1 MIKAIIYADGLRNA
15 STTYDTLITPVG
27 VSYKLDE
34 SLDNASVTLG
44 FIKRKEPFK
53 PFTFVRLADDL
64 SATEDEYWCVQ
75 SDEVTEYPAIGRYTH
90 KLLLVE
96 ATKYLERFMVGT
108 KTVTQP
114 LVTDWTKYGTQP
126 AYFSGSSS
134 SYDNPYVTPLANTA
148 TLSIKSGRDI
158 FFGGGSPT
166 VTVKSVTISIIDAN
180 TKDVLWSK
188 LPDPSK
194 KPPIDPLNDTF
205 SVNLHDI
212 LGDEDVTQI
221 QISYR
226 MTIAGTDGSDVTAS
240 ATYTIV
246 VYNPTKSADITLSEV
261 AKDLLTV
268 CEPYVDGGR
277 DGGRAL
283 DKPRFTLDETNA
295 LVFELSGI
303 KSPEYTFTDSTLYEA
318 LASIGA
324 EVHAIPRL
332 KVSVF
337 ANQPTFKILFTP
349 FNKGVAADLDGIYTV
364 NGETASRDIEQY
376 TSGLDSNAEGLVP
389 AYGTLGAPAPNVPKT
404 MRAEDGEY
412 RVTEATGIIS
422 TDYPIEQ
429 IKSVSVSYDGST
441 YYDITPYIYE
451 QSEYAALSSYET
463 VYPWSKQYALYYVQ
477 GERNIRGLSFER
489 ENLLSQVFEDPAII
503 AIFEAVSKKKISTI
517 WEPANQLKLKFK
529 VSYVPLASVKIRQ
542 RKDKIE
548 DNTDATLLA
557 YNQGANKIDSS
568 AYGKHLAGTI
578 SRLGVPQYTRLYT
591 CRRDIALRKA
601 STLVGC
607 SLADGKVITAVT
619 VEYFPEYAKLM
630 LTYTTDFN
638 RINQYVGIRS
648 QIRQYE
654 ISEKLAQDR
663 QIVIEDYVVIREGNW
678 DTTAREST
686 SLLTSRFFDSLS
698 SALSGN
704 ESDKID
710 VAFLQGMTNGGKKL
724 ARVALPVVSFGAG
737 RSIVHNAQYL
747 DNYGA
752 GYGSYT
758 SKGYST
764 DSDNYMIQENIRYTD
779 GLGRVDKLI
788 IDFCRAS
795 RNPFALDG
803 STSRFPKLNED
814 DSTRALD
821 SDISTG
827 ADRAVPIKK
836 DNRER
841 LGITHQTHFVGEGIH
856 ISPNIGDVL
865 YKANKGVWL
874 VILTNA
880 VTNPYADKVG
890 GGDTWQDFSSLYT
903 SLVDAVGVTFVPRD
917 ESKVFNRSGRAW
929 ALVTTGGHLIAW
941 KNENI
946 VGGVTPIPTISFSG
960 YHKIDNN

>member
-1 MIKAIIYADGLRNA
+1 MIKAIIYTDGLRNA
-15 STTYDTLITPVG
+15 PTTYDTLISPVG

-34 SLDNASVTLG
+34 SLDNASVSLG

-53 PFTFVRLADDL
+53 PFTFVCLVDDL

-114 LVTDWTKYGTQP
+114 LVTDWSKFGTKP

-134 SYDNPYVTPLANTA
+134 GYANPYVTPLANTA
-148 TLSIKSGRDI
+148 TISIKSAKDI
-158 FFGGGSPT
+158 FFKGGSPT
-166 VTVKSVTISIIDAN
+166 VTVRGVSVAIIDAH
-180 TKDVLWSK
+180 TRDVLWTASGTVT
-188 LPDPSK
+188 S
-194 KPPIDPLNDTF
+194 TF
-205 SVNLHDI
+205 SVNMHDI
-212 LGDEDVTQI
+212 LGDEDISQI
-221 QISYR
+221 QIVYN
-226 MTIAGTDGSDVTAS
+226 MTIAGTDGSDVTSS

-261 AKDLLTV
+261 VQDLLTV
-268 CEPYVDGGR
+268 CEPYVE
-277 DGGRAL
+277 GGRAL
-283 DKPRFTLDETNA
+283 DKPRFTLDTSNA
-295 LVFELSGI
+295 LVYELSGI
-303 KSPEYTFTDSTLYEA
+303 KSPEYTFTDSSLYEA

-337 ANQPTFKILFTP
+337 ANQPTFNIFFTP
-349 FNKGVAADLDGIYTV
+349 FNKGIAADLDGIYTV
-364 NGETASRDIEQY
+364 NGESASRDIEQY
-376 TSGLDSNAEGLVP
+376 ASGLDSNAEGLVP
-389 AYGTLGAPAPNVPKT
+389 SYGTLGAPAPNVPKT

-422 TDYPIEQ
+422 TDYPIER
-429 IKSVSVSYDGST
+429 IVSVKVAYNSDK

-503 AIFEAVSKKKISTI
+503 AIYEAVSGTKISTI
-517 WEPANQLKLKFK
+517 WQPANQLKLKFK

-568 AYGKHLAGTI
+568 AYGKHLAGVI

-591 CRRDIALRKA
+591 CKRDIALRKA
-601 STLVGC
+601 SNLVGC

-663 QIVIEDYVVIREGNW
+663 QIVIEDYVVIREGDW

-698 SALSGN
+698 SALYGD

-758 SKGYST
+758 SQGYS
-764 DSDNYMIQENIRYTD
+764 DASDNYMIQENIRYTD

-795 RNPFALDG
+795 RNPLALDG
-803 STSRFPKLNED
+803 STSRFPRLNED
-814 DSTRALD
+814 DSTRTLD
-821 SDISTG
+821 ADISTG
-827 ADRAVPIKK
+827 SYAVPIRK
-836 DNRER
+836 DNREK
-841 LGITHQTHFVGEGIH
+841 LSITHQTHFVGEGVH
-856 ISPNIGDVL
+856 ISPNIGDTL
-865 YKANKGVWL
+865 YRANTGVYL
-874 VILTNA
+874 AILDEEIHT
-880 VTNPYADKVG
+880 PYATSV
-890 GGDTWQDFSSLYT
+890 SSGYSALDMRTAYSKLTDVEGLKLSPTTPCFNT
-903 SLVDAVGVTFVPRD
+903 SG
-917 ESKVFNRSGRAW
+917 KAW
-929 ALVTTGGHLIAW
+929 ALITQGGKLLLW

-946 VGGVTPIPTISFSG
+946 VGGVTPLPTISFSG

>member
-15 STTYDTLITPVG
+15 PTTYDTLITPVG

-44 FIKRKEPFK
+44 FIKRKEPLK

-126 AYFSGSSS
+126 AYLSGSSS
-134 SYDNPYVTPLANTA
+134 SYANPYVTPLANDDKA

-180 TKDVLWSK
+180 TKDVLWSESGT
-188 LPDPSK
+188 DTS
-194 KPPIDPLNDTF
+194 TF
-205 SVNLHDI
+205 SVNLHDY

-226 MTIAGTDGSDVTAS
+226 MTIEGMDGSDVTAS

-246 VYNPTKSADITLSEV
+246 VYNPSKSADIMLKEV
-261 AKDLLTV
+261 AQDLLTV

-295 LVFELSGI
+295 LVYELSGI

-429 IKSVSVSYDGST
+429 IKSVSVSYDDST

-503 AIFEAVSKKKISTI
+503 AIYKAASGDKISTI
-517 WEPANQLKLKFK
+517 WNPANQLKLKFK

-601 STLVGC
+601 SNLVGC

-698 SALSGN
+698 SALYGN

-795 RNPFALDG
+795 RNPLALDG

-814 DSTRALD
+814 DSTRELD

-827 ADRAVPIKK
+827 TDRAIPIRK
-836 DNRER
+836 DNREK
-841 LGITHQTHFVGEGIH
+841 LSITHQTHFVGEGVH
-856 ISPNIGDVL
+856 ISPNIGDTL
-865 YKANKGVWL
+865 YRANLGVYL
-874 VILTNA
+874 ATLYEEIHT
-880 VTNPYADKVG
+880 PYATSV
-890 GGDTWQDFSSLYT
+890 SSGYSALDMRTVYSTLTDVEGLKLSPIAPYFNT
-903 SLVDAVGVTFVPRD
+903 SG
-917 ESKVFNRSGRAW
+917 KAW
-929 ALVTTGGHLIAW
+929 ALITQGGKLLLW

-946 VGGVTPIPTISFSG
+946 VGGVTPLPTISFSG

>member
-1 MIKAIIYADGLRNA
+1 MIKAIIYVDGLRNA
-15 STTYDTLITPVG
+15 PTTYDTLITPVG

-34 SLDNASVTLG
+34 ALDNASVTLG
-44 FIKRKEPFK
+44 FIARKEPFK
-53 PFTFVRLADDL
+53 PFTFVCLVDELAT
-64 SATEDEYWCVQ
+64 TEDEFWCIQ

-114 LVTDWTKYGTQP
+114 LVTDWIKYGTQP
-126 AYFSGSSS
+126 AYFSGSNS
-134 SYDNPYVTPLANTA
+134 SYANPYVSPLANTA
-148 TLSIKSGRDI
+148 TLSIKSGKDI
-158 FFGGGSPT
+158 FFYGGDPT
-166 VTVKSVTISIIDAN
+166 VTVRSVAVSIIDAH

-188 LPDPSK
+188 LTDLSK
-194 KPPIDPLNDTF
+194 DPPIDPLNNTF
-205 SVNLHDI
+205 SVNLKNL

-246 VYNPTKSADITLSEV
+246 VYNPNKSADITLYEV
-261 AKDLLTV
+261 AQDLLTV
-268 CEPYVDGGR
+268 CEPYVA
-277 DGGRAL
+277 GGRAL
-283 DKPRFTLDETNA
+283 DNPRFTLDLTNA
-295 LVFELSGI
+295 LVGELSDI

-324 EVHAIPRL
+324 EEHAIPRL
-332 KVSVF
+332 KVSVS
-337 ANQPTFKILFTP
+337 NGEPTYKIFFTP
-349 FNKGVAADLDGIYTV
+349 FNKGVAADLDGIYAV
-364 NGETASRDIEQY
+364 NGESASRDIEQY

-422 TDYPIEQ
+422 TDYPIER
-429 IKSVSVSYDGST
+429 IVSVKVAYNSDF

-503 AIFEAVSKKKISTI
+503 AIYEAASGDKISTI
-517 WEPANQLKLKFK
+517 WNPANQLKLKFK

-542 RKDKIE
+542 RKDNIE
-548 DNTDATLLA
+548 DNTDATLIA

-591 CRRDIALRKA
+591 CKRDIALRKA
-601 STLVGC
+601 SNLVGC

-619 VEYFPEYAKLM
+619 VEYFPEYAKVM

-663 QIVIEDYVVIREGNW
+663 QIVLEDYIVVREGFQ
-678 DTTAREST
+678 DTAARAST
-686 SLLTSRFFDSLS
+686 PLVNSGFFDLLS
-698 SALSGN
+698 NAFFGSAS
-704 ESDKID
+704 EKID
-710 VAFLQGMTNGGKKL
+710 VAFLQGVTDGKKKL
-724 ARVALPVVSFGAG
+724 ARVALPLVSFGAG
-737 RSIVHNAQYL
+737 RSIVHCAQYL

-779 GLGRVDKLI
+779 SLGRVANLK
-788 IDFCRAS
+788 IDLCRS
-795 RNPFALDG
+795 GRNPLALDG
-803 STSRFPKLNED
+803 SVSRFPRLNED
-814 DSTRALD
+814 DSTRELNA
-821 SDISTG
+821 DISTG
-827 ADRAVPIKK
+827 SYAVPIRK
-836 DNRER
+836 DNREH
-841 LGITHQTHFVGEGIH
+841 LSITHQAHFVGEGIH
-856 ISPNIGDVL
+856 ISPNIGDTLYRANTGVYMAVL
-865 YKANKGVWL
+865 DEE
-874 VILTNA
+874 IT
-880 VTNPYADKVG
+880 TPYATRVSSG
-890 GGDTWQDFSSLYT
+890 YSAQDFSSLY
-903 SLVDAVGVTFVPRD
+903 SPPSDVDVDAVGVTFEPID
-917 ESKVFNRSGRAW
+917 ASKVFNRSGKAW
-929 ALVTTGGHLIAW
+929 ALVTTGGNLLAW
-941 KNENI
+941 KNVSI
-946 VGGVTPIPTISFSG
+946 VGGVTPLPTISFSA
-960 YHKIDNN
+960 YHKIDQN